1 MLRPC
6 MTSRRAITG
15 ISLPP
20 RDGTPAPG
28 WAAPTAR
35 RSPTQSERPL
45 DFTSPLPIAAP
56 IAGKR
61 RGCFGA
67 APAGFRYSSVR
78 TARGRTAM
86 PVQRSTTED
95 DITAE
100 ALKRFSQTPDPR
112 LRQIKL
118 GPVRHLHAFVKEVQ
132 LTEAE
137 WFQAIEILTEADRTC
152 SDKRQEFIL
161 FSDTL
166 GVSMV
171 VDLINHRK
179 PDGAPVSTVFGPF
192 HRLGAPELPA
202 GGNIA
207 PRDKTGSPTLV
218 SGRVLDLD
226 GQPIQGALLDVWQT
240 QSSGLYDSQD
250 EGLDG
255 ELHMRGRFHTDGE
268 GRYLIRTVLP
278 VNYPIPSDGPV
289 GAMLR
294 ATGRHPWR
302 PAHIHFV
309 VSADGYEPVT
319 THIFDRR
326 DEYLASD
333 AVFAVKESLICDFV
347 QHDGPDA
354 DAARLGIA
362 GPYLTAAFD
371 FRLTPA

>member
-1 MLRPC
+1 
-6 MTSRRAITG
+6 
-15 ISLPP
+15 
-20 RDGTPAPG
+20 
-28 WAAPTAR
+28 
-35 RSPTQSERPL
+35 
-45 DFTSPLPIAAP
+45 
-56 IAGKR
+56 
-61 RGCFGA
+61 
-67 APAGFRYSSVR
+67 
-78 TARGRTAM
+78 M
-86 PVQRSTTED
+86 PVQRNKTED

-100 ALKRFSQTPDPR
+100 ALQRFSQTPDAR
-112 LRQIKL
+112 LRQIML
-118 GPVRHLHAFVKEVQ
+118 GLVKHLHAFVKEVE

-137 WFQAIEILTEADRTC
+137 WFQAIETLTEAGRMC

-179 PDGAPVSTVFGPF
+179 PDGATESTVFGPF

-207 PRDKTGSPTLV
+207 RLDKTGTPTLV

-226 GQPIQGALLDVWQT
+226 GQPIEDALLDVWQT

-250 EGLDG
+250 EELGG
-255 ELHMRGRFHTDGE
+255 ELHMRGRFRTDAE

-326 DEYLASD
+326 DEYLGSD

-347 QHDGPDA
+347 RHDTRTSET
-354 DAARLGIA
+354 ARLGIEP
-362 GPYLTAAFD
+362 PYYTAEFD
-371 FRLTPA
+371 FRLKQASGQERTVLDAQRRLAALGARAAE